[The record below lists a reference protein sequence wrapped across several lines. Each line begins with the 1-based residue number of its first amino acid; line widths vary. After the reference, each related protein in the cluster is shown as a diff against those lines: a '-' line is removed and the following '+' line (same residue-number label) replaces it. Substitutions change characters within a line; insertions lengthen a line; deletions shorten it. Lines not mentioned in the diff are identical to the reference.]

1 MNYSNPEVLEATR
14 RLEDL
19 LGNLEKMASAF
30 WTAEASRESVDE
42 AVTPKYESSQWWTY
56 AWTTF
61 EGICQCCDAERE
73 VSASSRVIERMEQY
87 CNAANE
93 VDRLIDGLREGTV
106 DPSTI
111 IYEPSAQELEAAGQL
126 RLFEGWSVEEK
137 VPPFVLQGTLD
148 ALLRPL
154 LTETVREDSR

>member
-30 WTAEASRESVDE
+30 WDSEARRANVDE
-42 AVTPKYESSQWWTY
+42 VVTPKYESGWWSER
-56 AWTTF
+56 WTTF
-61 EGICQCCDAERE
+61 VGICECCDAERE
-73 VSASSRVIERMEQY
+73 VLASSRVIERMEQY